1 MEQPQ
6 IVRILRL
13 LALLSGN
20 ILYTVEELADK
31 LGVTKRTIYRYL
43 GSFREAGFS
52 VRKVRDHVYH
62 LTSLSDGVAD
72 LSNIVYFSD
81 EEAYIVNSM
90 IEELDGSNPLRQGLL
105 QKFSAVYDSTSMA
118 ERIGDGSHA
127 KTIQVLGEAIRTKR
141 VTVLHEYAS
150 SHSGETKD
158 YKVEPFKFSPNYT
171 GVWAFDQKDGLNK
184 RFKIQRIG
192 LVETLDEK
200 WSHEYAHREVPM
212 DAFRIHGE
220 KEYHVILRM
229 NNVARN
235 LMIEEYPLT
244 ASNIFPER
252 EYRDKN
258 PLPESIKT
266 ELPFFG
272 INPDE
277 QTWIFDGHI
286 RGMDGIGRFIL
297 GLEQNIEILAGEEII
312 EYLQWHTV
320 ELWSK
325 YLNNESI

>member
-105 QKFSAVYDSTSMA
+105 QKLSAVYDSTSMA

-127 KTIQVLGEAIRTKR
+127 KTIQALGEAIRSKR
-141 VTVLHEYAS
+141 V
-150 SHSGETKD
+150 
-158 YKVEPFKFSPNYT
+158 
-171 GVWAFDQKDGLNK
+171 
-184 RFKIQRIG
+184 
-192 LVETLDEK
+192 
-200 WSHEYAHREVPM
+200 VPW
-212 DAFRIHGE
+212 
-220 KEYHVILRM
+220 L
-229 NNVARN
+229 
-235 LMIEEYPLT
+235 
-244 ASNIFPER
+244 
-252 EYRDKN
+252 
-258 PLPESIKT
+258 
-266 ELPFFG
+266 
-272 INPDE
+272 
-277 QTWIFDGHI
+277 
-286 RGMDGIGRFIL
+286 
-297 GLEQNIEILAGEEII
+297 
-312 EYLQWHTV
+312 
-320 ELWSK
+320 
-325 YLNNESI
+325 